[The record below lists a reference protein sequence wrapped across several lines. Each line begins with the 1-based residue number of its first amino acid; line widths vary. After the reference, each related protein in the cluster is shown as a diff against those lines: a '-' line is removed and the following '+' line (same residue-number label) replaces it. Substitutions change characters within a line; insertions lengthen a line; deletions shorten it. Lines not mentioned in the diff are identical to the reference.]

1 MWLYVVL
8 LHETVLLVPNLCL
21 QYLAFQ
27 FYEFLK
33 VTGLKFGCDSSK
45 TPILTVFGVLL
56 VIKRLGDHFICVI
69 LVVILETSRLVPWFR
84 QLDHPIQRY
93 HAPRARENKTF
104 SPQSQRFVFKFCH
117 LTFSRV
123 NHTCLTHCNRFQM
136 PHYPI
141 SPQKYI
147 NVGLIPILLQ
157 QFKNH
162 QI

>member
-56 VIKRLGDHFICVI
+56 VIKRLEDHFICVI

-93 HAPRARENKTF
+93 HAPRAGKYNFPHKVRDLCLNFAIEPFLELTPPVCHFKIGFKWLRSTILQLQVHLCPKF
-104 SPQSQRFVFKFCH
+104 GCVSP
-117 LTFSRV
+117 
-123 NHTCLTHCNRFQM
+123 
-136 PHYPI
+136 
-141 SPQKYI
+141 
-147 NVGLIPILLQ
+147 
-157 QFKNH
+157 
-162 QI
+162 